1 MQQTASFTSPRSFAE
16 DAKSLGFTSVSDILG
31 REFPVDLIRDLFP
44 QVGSSCL
51 YGAPGTGKS
60 FVAFHIVMSVAAGL
74 DVLGR
79 RSLQGMAVYL
89 STEGK
94 SGMKARAIAWAR
106 ARNIDITDLP
116 VAFIEEPRNLRGEET
131 VATLIE
137 RIKRLEASS
146 GIPCRFIC
154 VDTLSQCLFGDE
166 NRQED
171 MAQFTGAMT
180 RLANALGTQVCVV
193 HHSGKDKS
201 KGARGSSVING
212 NFDTLFALEEGECEG
227 QIVLR
232 TDKQKNG
239 GKAAVSIVLEKVEC
253 GFDGDG
259 EPVYSLVVSD
269 ESGELVDVGNGNQP
283 DRPSRALYE
292 KKLLEVL
299 RAAGPDGLEPLAWRK
314 QAQAAGVGPNRVST
328 AHNLI
333 KELVENGIVEKRPDG
348 RCVPVSR
355 RPPP

>member
-1 MQQTASFTSPRSFAE
+1 MTSPTTIPIFPRPFSE
-16 DAKSLGFTSVSDILG
+16 NAKSCGFSSLPEVLG

-44 QVGSSCL
+44 QVGTACL
-51 YGAPGTGKS
+51 FGAPGTGKS
-60 FVAFHIVMSVAAGL
+60 FVAFNIVMSVAAGL

-94 SGMKARAIAWAR
+94 SGLKARAIAWAQ
-106 ARNIDITDLP
+106 ARDIDIAELP
-116 VAFIEEPRNLRGEET
+116 VALIEKPMNLRSEET
-131 VATLIE
+131 VATLIDS
-137 RIKRLEASS
+137 IKRLVAKSDV
-146 GIPCRFIC
+146 PCRFIC

-171 MAQFTGAMT
+171 MAEFTGAMT
-180 RLANALGTQVCVV
+180 RIANSLGAQVCVV

-212 NFDTLFALEEGECEG
+212 NFDTLLALEEGDCEG
-227 QIVLR
+227 QFVLR

-239 GKAAVSIVLEKVEC
+239 GKAAVSIMFERVEC

-269 ESGELVDVGNGNQP
+269 DSGEPVDIGNGCQ
-283 DRPSRALYE
+283 PSRSSLTEYGQ
-292 KKLLEVL
+292 KTLEVL
-299 RAAGPDGLEPLAWRK
+299 RAAGPDGLELREWRK
-314 QAQAAGVGPNRVST
+314 RARGAGVGSGRDAAANDWTNKLVARGFVEVRPNGKHVAR
-328 AHNLI
+328 
-333 KELVENGIVEKRPDG
+333 
-348 RCVPVSR
+348 
-355 RPPP
+355 

>member
-1 MQQTASFTSPRSFAE
+1 MTNPTTYPMSSRPFAE
-16 DAKSLGFTSVSDILG
+16 DAKSCGFTSLPEVLG

-44 QVGSSCL
+44 QVGTACL
-51 YGAPGTGKS
+51 FGAPGTGKS
-60 FVAFHIVMSVAAGL
+60 FVAFNIVMSVAAGL

-94 SGMKARAIAWAR
+94 SGLKARAIAWAR

-116 VAFIEEPRNLRGEET
+116 VAFIEEPRNLRSEET
-131 VATLIE
+131 VATLID
-137 RIKRLEASS
+137 RIKRLESGS

-180 RLANALGTQVCVV
+180 RLANSLGTQVCVV

-212 NFDTLFALEEGECEG
+212 NFDTLFALEEGDGEG
-227 QIVLR
+227 QMVLR

-239 GKAAVSIVLEKVEC
+239 GKAAVSIKFKRVEC
-253 GFDGDG
+253 GVDGDG
-259 EPVYSLVVSD
+259 DPVYSLVVSD
-269 ESGELVDVGNGNQP
+269 ESGELVDVGNGSQP
-283 DRPSRALYE
+283 GRPSRADDE
-292 KKLLEVL
+292 KMTLELL
-299 RAAGPDGLEPLAWRK
+299 RAAGPDGLKLREWRK
-314 QAQAAGVGPNRVST
+314 RARDAGVGSGRDAT
-328 AHNLI
+328 ANECTN
-333 KELVENGIVEKRPDG
+333 KFVESGLVEVRPDG
-348 RCVPVSR
+348 RCVAR
-355 RPPP
+355 